1 MQKFIIS
8 FLLETL
14 MLCPLKT
21 IQICIIATTKYI
33 YIDIISGYARQGCA
47 LKILFLPER
56 GLLWYFLALIL
67 EKWQKYDTT
76 CFHQCDG
83 NMLWLKFC
91 VSKNVI
97 S

>member
-14 MLCPLKT
+14 MLCSLKLYTYVSLPPLN
-21 IQICIIATTKYI
+21 I

>member
-1 MQKFIIS
+1 MNHI
-8 FLLETL
+8 T
-14 MLCPLKT
+14 
-21 IQICIIATTKYI
+21 AI
-33 YIDIISGYARQGCA
+33 YLDIISGNVTQGRDVQW
-47 LKILFLPER
+47 KILFLPER

>member
-14 MLCPLKT
+14 MLCSLKT

-33 YIDIISGYARQGCA
+33 YRYNLRLRKAGM
-47 LKILFLPER
+47 FLPER

-83 NMLWLKFC
+83 NMLGLKFC
-91 VSKNVI
+91 VSKNVKA
-97 S
+97 